1 MEPQYKKRSA
11 FSGKIGFVLSAAGA
25 SVGLGNIWR
34 FPYLAAKYGG
44 GIFLL
49 IYILLAFT
57 FGYTMI
63 VAETA
68 LGRMTKKS
76 PVGAF
81 AAFGKKGG
89 LSFGGWINA
98 IIPIL
103 IVPYYSVIG
112 GWVIRYLADYV
123 AGHGKE
129 LATDGYFSSFI
140 SNGAS
145 AEICFVIFTI
155 FTLAIIFAGVRNGV
169 ERVSKVMMPILV
181 VLSVIIA
188 GYSVTR
194 PGALAGVKYFLVP
207 NVAHFSW
214 MTVVT
219 AMGQMFYS
227 LSIAM
232 GILVTFGSY
241 MKKDVSIE
249 ESTENVEIFDTAIA
263 IMAGLMIIPAVF
275 SFSGGDPDTLQAGP
289 ALMFITIPKVFES
302 MGLGTVVGILFFTL
316 VLFAAVTSSIALTES
331 AVSTFEDELGW
342 DRHQATVLIGVIML
356 VLGSLSAL
364 GYGPLAGVTVFGMQ
378 FLDFFDF
385 LTNSVMMPIAAITTC
400 LLVSRVIGVKKIEEE
415 VTLSKLQ
422 QNPGGIVR
430 LRRGFMLRIQKM
442 QISPCSPALPN
453 RRSRKLP
460 RSWWGRTCRSHLWEQ
475 QQGRPPRGSG
485 WGPPLWLRPPL
496 WFRPPLWLRPPL
508 WFHPRRKPVRSWR
521 PPQRHFRRPRGT
533 RFPPHG
539 AGPCR

>member
-1 MEPQYKKRSA
+1 MEQQHKRSA

-49 IYILLAFT
+49 VYILLAVT

-68 LGRMTKKS
+68 LGRMTHKS
-76 PVGAF
+76 PVSAY
-81 AAFGKKGG
+81 AHFGKGKGIR
-89 LSFGGWINA
+89 FGGWINA

-112 GWVIRYLADYV
+112 GWVIHYLAEYLC
-123 AGHGKE
+123 GRGSN
-129 LATDGYFSSFI
+129 LAVDGYFSAFI
-140 SNGAS
+140 TNGLQ
-145 AEICFVIFTI
+145 AELAFLLFSL
-155 FTLAIIFAGVRNGV
+155 FTLGIIFAGVRNGV
-169 ERVSKVMMPILV
+169 ERVSKVMMPVLV
-181 VLSVIIA
+181 VLSLVIA

-207 NVAHFSW
+207 NPKNFSW

-249 ESTENVEIFDTAIA
+249 ESTENVEVFDTAIA
-263 IMAGLMIIPAVF
+263 IMGTAV
-275 SFSGGDPDTLQAGP
+275 G
-289 ALMFITIPKVFES
+289 V
-302 MGLGTVVGILFFTL
+302 LFFVL
-316 VLFAAVTSSIALTES
+316 VLFAAITSSIALTES

-342 DRHQATVLIGVIML
+342 DRTRSTVLIGAIM
-356 VLGSLSAL
+356 VALGSLSAL

-385 LTNSVMMPIAAITTC
+385 LTNSVMMPIAAIATC
-400 LLVSRVIGVKKIEEE
+400 LLVSRVIGVEQIAQE
-415 VTLSKLQ
+415 V
-422 QNPGGIVR
+422 
-430 LRRGFMLRIQKM
+430 
-442 QISPCSPALPN
+442 
-453 RRSRKLP
+453 
-460 RSWWGRTCRSHLWEQ
+460 EQ
-475 QQGRPPRGSG
+475 DGQR
-485 WGPPLWLRPPL
+485 
-496 WFRPPLWLRPPL
+496 F
-508 WFHPRRKPVRSWR
+508 RRKPVFNFMIRWLCPIFAAIILASSVANALGWI
-521 PPQRHFRRPRGT
+521 
-533 RFPPHG
+533 
-539 AGPCR
+539 AM